1 MLSKSECL
9 EAIKSLRANQAI
21 EASDENIIAAIHLNN
36 THGLGIDAALDQSS
50 RSGND
55 HGVDAWYY
63 DDTKRMLI
71 VYQSKLS
78 ASKAAALA
86 GLADLNRARAWLE
99 EVIINGTVATIPND
113 NHCLFNLY
121 TKLSQVR
128 NTLQR
133 VEFKLISC
141 FSKND
146 LEDSPEYSEFESGL
160 AKSRL
165 NAFVRDE
172 LNGSLGLDL
181 AQYNLV
187 PTVSIPKTYPLKR
200 LPHSRIDLRQNA
212 HLDLA
217 YIPLHSLVEL
227 YRVRGNVL
235 FDKNV
240 RLSLLDKKDA
250 GERLVHPIKDTLN
263 KITSGNLS
271 PNVFP
276 FYHVGVTI
284 AARVL
289 TAENEDMLNLE
300 APSIIN
306 GCQTITIAN
315 AYFREL
321 QKTKKPTAIEL
332 FKQIKVIAKIVV
344 GTTSEE
350 LKEITNANNRQY
362 PIEDWQ
368 LFSNEPIHI
377 EIEQTLK
384 DVGVFYERQEGKF
397 DAVMK
402 ISDNAKHY
410 INTNGTY
417 IKVVDLGQ
425 VVALA
430 QRELRWA
437 SKPSEIF
444 WNKPNHDKVFDK
456 AIPRYPRDM
465 VFCLNLL
472 KAIRRGL
479 NVYLEQ
485 PTLANS
491 NAPKIF
497 QKPLVKA
504 YLSRTALLYFYQHP
518 KNEWIRKDF
527 SKKLSKKASPTL
539 VEEMQTFYLKVIS
552 KTKNWYTDESQG
564 LKVEVSKK
572 NMDSF
577 FAGLEIEL
585 GVDATEGSIPFSDTS
600 IDWTEYDADYAAA

>member
-1 MLSKSECL
+1 MVSKSECL
-9 EAIKSLRANQAI
+9 DAVKSLRANQAV

-63 DDTKRMLI
+63 DDTKKTLI

-78 ASKAAALA
+78 ESKAAALA

-99 EVIINGTVATIPND
+99 EVIIAGTVATIPND

-121 TKLSQVR
+121 TKLSEVR

-133 VEFKLISC
+133 VEFELVSC

-146 LEDSPEYSEFESGL
+146 LEDAPEYSEFESGL
-160 AKSRL
+160 AKSKL
-165 NAFVRDE
+165 NAFVKGQ
-172 LNGSLGLDL
+172 LSGSLAVDL
-181 AQYNLV
+181 AEYNLL
-187 PTVSIPKTYPLKR
+187 PTVCIPKTYPLIR
-200 LPHSRIDLRQNA
+200 LPHSRIDLRHNA

-240 RLSLLDKKDA
+240 RLSLLEKKDA
-250 GERLVHPIKDTLN
+250 SERLIHPIEDTL
-263 KITSGNLS
+263 KRITSGTLS
-271 PNVFP
+271 PNIFP
-276 FYHVGVTI
+276 FYHIGVTI
-284 AARVL
+284 AARVS
-289 TAENEDMLNLE
+289 TAQNKDMLTLE

-306 GCQTITIAN
+306 GCQTITIAY
-315 AYFREL
+315 AYFKEL
-321 QKTKKPTAIEL
+321 EKANRPEAIER

-384 DVGVFYERQEGKF
+384 DIGVFYERQEGKF

-402 ISDNAKHY
+402 SADSAKYY

-425 VVALA
+425 VIALA
-430 QRELRWA
+430 RRDLRWA
-437 SKPSEIF
+437 AKPSEIF
-444 WNKPNHDKVFDK
+444 WNKQNHDRVFDK
-456 AIPRYPRDM
+456 AIPRCPRDI
-465 VFCLNLL
+465 VFCLNLQ

-491 NAPKIF
+491 SAPKIF
-497 QKPLVKA
+497 QKPLVRA
-504 YLSRTALLYFYQHP
+504 YLSRTALLYFYQNP

-552 KTKNWYTDESQG
+552 KTKNWYTGESQG

-577 FAGLEIEL
+577 FGGLEIEL
-585 GVDATEGSIPFSDTS
+585 GVVGTEGSIPFSGTS
-600 IDWTEYDADYAAA
+600 IDWTKHDED